1 MFERPFN
8 FSIATLSAIPT
19 VGHYAAPMHTVERAT
34 PGHVAS
40 LAALLGRAF
49 ADDPM
54 FVWPLGAASTREH
67 AEGFFRA
74 FDERLAALGWL
85 WTTPGDHGVA
95 AWVPP
100 GQDVA
105 MMEIDRELRPAIAAV
120 TLDCGARYEA
130 MWEWIA
136 SKLPDEP
143 FWYLDHI
150 AVEAGSRG
158 SGLGTAL
165 IQHGLAMAERDGVPA
180 FLETA
185 RSVNVGYYERR
196 GFRVVA
202 DDDVPDGGPHL
213 WFMSRPPGR
222 ARPETGP

>member
-1 MFERPFN
+1 MFERPFKHPP
-8 FSIATLSAIPT
+8 ARPLCTTL
-19 VGHYAAPMHTVERAT
+19 GHYAAPMHAVELAT
-34 PGHVAS
+34 PERVPA
-40 LAALLGRAF
+40 LAAMLGRAF

-67 AEGFFRA
+67 AESFFRV
-74 FDERLAALGWL
+74 FDERLATLGWL

-95 AWVPP
+95 AWIPP
-100 GQDVA
+100 GQDGA
-105 MMEIDRELRPAIAAV
+105 MIDIDRELRPSIAAV
-120 TLDCGARYEA
+120 TPDDGARYEA

-143 FWYLDHI
+143 YWYLDHI

-158 SGLGTAL
+158 SGVGTAL

-185 RSVNVGYYERR
+185 RPENVGYYERR
-196 GFRVVA
+196 GFRVV
-202 DDDVPDGGPHL
+202 DDEDVPDGGPHL
-213 WFMSRPPGR
+213 WFMSRSAGGSEL
-222 ARPETGP
+222 A